1 MAKNPALNQR
11 FIDLINRLIEIGEIE
26 SPAELARMFDVKP
39 QYISRVLKGL
49 DPVSKTMRKHLQD
62 KYGDLLKA
70 NTIIASEP
78 EAIYQARV
86 QDMMYIPLVHERAHA
101 GYSTM
106 WGDKEWLDELPS
118 VAVDKMT
125 DGIYVAFKVIGDSME
140 GEVRHIY
147 AGDTVIGREVY
158 AHHWKNKLHMPNV
171 FVIVLRNDGIMIKEV
186 IGHDVDTG
194 VIRCHAWNK
203 FHDDEDVNLQDVVK
217 LYHVKKKIS
226 DRIG

>member
-1 MAKNPALNQR
+1 MSKFGIGNQR
-11 FIDLINRLIEIGEIE
+11 VIDLIKKLLDERIVD
-26 SPAELARMFDVKP
+26 SRAELAKLIGVPP
-39 QYISRVLKGL
+39 QFIGGILKDKDRASKKVIDFLKENYSGYFISE
-49 DPVSKTMRKHLQD
+49 
-62 KYGDLLKA
+62 
-70 NTIIASEP
+70 ASEP

-86 QDMMYIPLVHERAHA
+86 IQDMMYIPLVHERAHA

-106 WGDKEWLDELPS
+106 WGDKEWLEELPA
-118 VAVDKMT
+118 VAVDRMT

-140 GEVRHIY
+140 GEERHIY

-158 AHHWKNKLHMPNV
+158 QHHWKNKLHMPNV

-194 VIRCHAWNK
+194 VMRCHAWNK